1 MVADAVGA
9 PVHPAEVS
17 WRTDQADEICDGY
30 AHPMSLTRADMITIL
45 AEADPVGLIASG
57 APRDEYAAE
66 ADAILALRGVPTL
79 TEITGVFA
87 VSFSDPGACTRETA
101 RWIAEEM
108 VRRAGS
114 GPATN

>member
-1 MVADAVGA
+1 MAIT
-9 PVHPAEVS
+9 
-17 WRTDQADEICDGY
+17 RDELI
-30 AHPMSLTRADMITIL
+30 RIL

-87 VSFSDPGACTRETA
+87 VSFSEPGACTRETA
-101 RWIAEEM
+101 RWIADQM
-108 VRRAGS
+108 VRRS
-114 GPATN
+114 GR